1 MIDTQDDP
9 IDEEIL
15 EKFTNPPV
23 REIASINTKQKEER
37 VSVKALVERVR
48 TRTIYSFI
56 LF

>member
-23 REIASINTKQKEER
+23 REIASIKTKQKEER

>member
-9 IDEEIL
+9 IDEEIF
-15 EKFTNPPV
+15 EFTNRPV
-23 REIASINTKQKEER
+23 QEISAIKLKEKGER

-48 TRTIYSFI
+48 TRTICTLI